1 MSRHA
6 LIRAA
11 LEALSLA
18 RAPSWLPPAADA
30 SGFVVTLHH
39 VAPASRAVFQPNAVL
54 SITPEFLDRFI
65 SHFATA
71 GWRFV
76 TVDEITAPGS
86 ADAKRIAITLDDGYR
101 DNRERALPVFRRHQV
116 AFTIYVCPGFANR
129 TSEIWWEGLERII
142 TAADTIEAPGN
153 GRSLSTRSAS
163 QKRRAFALWRHWLTT
178 EADEA
183 EQRRV
188 IRAFAEK
195 HRFDLAALAQDLV
208 MDWDETASIA
218 DDPLCSIGAHTMTHP
233 ALARLSP
240 EIALREISESV
251 ETIAAKLGKR
261 PTTLA
266 FPYGYRAA
274 AGPREAQIAEE
285 AGLSASFT
293 TQPGYVPAKGSRHGL
308 PRVSINGLFQ
318 TLGFHDVLLSSG
330 LWALP
335 KRIGKHASGRCCR

>member
-1 MSRHA
+1 MSRHV

-11 LEALSLA
+11 LEALSFA

-39 VAPASRAVFQPNAVL
+39 VAPASHAAFQPNAVL
-54 SITPEFLDRFI
+54 SITPEFLDRLI
-65 SHFATA
+65 AHFATE

-86 ADAKRIAITLDDGYR
+86 ADPKRIAITLDDGYR
-101 DNRERALPVFRRHQV
+101 DNREHALPVFRRHQV
-116 AFTIYVCPGFANR
+116 PFAIYVCPGFADR
-129 TSEIWWEGLERII
+129 TSEIWWEALERII
-142 TAADTIEAPGN
+142 VATDTIEAPSGAR
-153 GRSLSTRSAS
+153 GLSTRSAS
-163 QKRRAFALWRHWLTT
+163 QKRRAFALWRSWLTT
-178 EADEA
+178 EADEV
-183 EQRRV
+183 EQRKT
-188 IRAFAEK
+188 IRALSQK
-195 HRFDLAALAQDLV
+195 HGLDLAALAQDMV

-233 ALARLSP
+233 ALARLAP
-240 EIALREISESV
+240 EIAFQEISESV

-261 PTTLA
+261 PTSLA
-266 FPYGYRAA
+266 FPYGYRTA
-274 AGPREAQIAEE
+274 AGPREAQLAEE
-285 AGLSASFT
+285 AGLRTSFT

-318 TLGFHDVLLSSG
+318 TLRLHDVLLSSG

-335 KRIGKHASGRCCR
+335 KRIRKAR